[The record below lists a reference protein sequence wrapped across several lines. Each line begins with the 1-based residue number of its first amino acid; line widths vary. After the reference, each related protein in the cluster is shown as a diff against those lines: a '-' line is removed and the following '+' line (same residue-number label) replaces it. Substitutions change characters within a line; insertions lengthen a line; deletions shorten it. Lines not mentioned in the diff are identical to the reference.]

1 MSKTLFVV
9 VTFDSEERAHEVMK
23 NVEKAEKDKLLEIDD
38 AVVITKD
45 DQGKVHAKNVGRHA
59 AKTGAKWG
67 GTLGLLIGL
76 GLGGPIGGVVVGAA
90 AGGVAG
96 ALGDAYSKLLDAG
109 FSKGQIKVVS
119 EKMQNSNSAL
129 LLKLESGKVE
139 LLRKAA
145 QQSGGEV
152 LEFTVVDLMDGDTGD
167 TFAAGVE
174 RDR

>member
-1 MSKTLFVV
+1 MTQTLFMIVA
-9 VTFDSEERAHEVMK
+9 FDAEERAHEAMK

-45 DQGKVHAKNVGRHA
+45 DKGKVHAKNVGRHA

-96 ALGDAYSKLLDAG
+96 AVGDAIGKLLDAG
-109 FSKGQIKVVS
+109 FTKDQIETVA
-119 EKMQNSNSAL
+119 EHMQNSNSAL
-129 LLKLESGKVE
+129 LLKVESGKVE
-139 LLRKAA
+139 LLRSAA
-145 QQSGGEV
+145 EQSGGEI
-152 LEFTVVDLMDGDTGD
+152 LEFTVADLSDDELGKSLTTGV
-167 TFAAGVE
+167 GGE
-174 RDR
+174 R